1 MSPNVIRIT
10 TFVRHALFLACIH
23 MRTEELSISNRA
35 ALIVKFKS
43 IFTNNSLDSKL
54 IYEIQRKD
62 LKFQKFFTI
71 FKENTLVF
79 FCQL

>member
-23 MRTEELSISNRA
+23 MRTEELSISNRV

>member
-23 MRTEELSISNRA
+23 MRTEELSISNRV

-43 IFTNNSLDSKL
+43 LFTNNSLDSKL